1 MTSDLVPYLGPDG
14 LGICMT
20 ARDNLNFIDAICD
33 LKSSGLFVQHVSV
46 PAKSIEDVKLCEG
59 AQAVLDCPNAGGN
72 SEMSEAMSFEVFR
85 RYFGAKLEKT
95 EMSIEYE
102 WSISKKT
109 DYLCSIFKRK
119 FGVSVTR
126 AMSFRKPFDVND
138 GIRLLSK
145 KLHGV
150 NMSSRDVVDND
161 RWTKQILHIWAKDD
175 ATVDA
180 LIQAHKKMDPSLLS
194 NTVVV
199 VSVTKNTGSFIF
211 TNKPQL

>member
-1 MTSDLVPYLGPDG
+1 
-14 LGICMT
+14 MT
-20 ARDNLNFIDAICD
+20 ARDNVNFIESVCD
-33 LKSSGLFVQHVSV
+33 LKASAILVQNVNI
-46 PAKSIEDVKLCEG
+46 PCKSIEDLKLSEG
-59 AQAVLDCPNAGGN
+59 AKAVLGSPNAGGN
-72 SEMSEAMSFEVFR
+72 SEMSEAMSFEVLK
-85 RYFGAKLEKT
+85 RYFGAQLEKT

-109 DYLCSIFKRK
+109 DYLCTMFKRK
-119 FGVSVTR
+119 FGVSVVR

-138 GIRLLSK
+138 AIRLLNK

-150 NMSSRDVVDND
+150 NMSSRDVVDQD
-161 RWTKQILHIWAKDD
+161 RWTKQILHVWAKDQ

-180 LIQAHKKMDPSLLS
+180 IQAAYKLMSPELLS

-199 VSVTKNTGSFIF
+199 ISLTNNTGSFVF